1 LVIIFRSLKN
11 NYLLFLC
18 FIVFTSCSVIPSFQV
33 PSYHYNYATFN
44 KGLDYDGKKYLLNPT
59 SYKTNELS
67 KGIYSPIITKFFK
80 KKLGGNLY
88 KNLEVKDDN
97 GKLLIPFD
105 FNYEITD
112 SQLTFLKQNTDL
124 DYIVLTKTL
133 SLEHAKNE
141 KLNSVDERRFKLAKT
156 GGISFI
162 KIIDI
167 KTKSAFIEVS
177 CSATVIFNRNMLEDL
192 EAENQNRAPKQQ
204 FSIYKSSKRLG
215 EKTMKKLLK
224 KIK

>member
-1 LVIIFRSLKN
+1 MKN

-18 FIVFTSCSVIPSFQV
+18 FIVFTSCYVIPSFQA

-44 KGLDYDGKKYLLNPT
+44 KGLDYDSKKYLLNPT
-59 SYKTNELS
+59 NYKTNELS

-80 KKLGGNLY
+80 KKLGENLY
-88 KNLEVKDDN
+88 KNLEVKDYN

-105 FNYEITD
+105 FNYEISDT
-112 SQLTFLKQNTDL
+112 QLTFLKQNTDL
-124 DYIVLTKTL
+124 DYIILTKTL

-141 KLNSVDERRFKLAKT
+141 KLNSVDERRFKLARA
-156 GGISFI
+156 GRISFI

-177 CSATVIFNRNMLEDL
+177 CSATVIVNRNMLEDL
-192 EAENQNRAPKQQ
+192 EAVNQNRASKQQ
-204 FSIYKSSKRLG
+204 FSIYKSSKKLTD
-215 EKTMKKLLK
+215 KSIKKLLK

>member
-1 LVIIFRSLKN
+1 MKN

-18 FIVFTSCSVIPSFQV
+18 FIVFTSCYVIPSFQA

-59 SYKTNELS
+59 NYKTNELS

-88 KNLEVKDDN
+88 ENLEVKDDN
-97 GKLLIPFD
+97 GKVLIPFD

-112 SQLTFLKQNTDL
+112 SQIAFLKQNTDL
-124 DYIVLTKTL
+124 DYIILTKML

-141 KLNSVDERRFKLAKT
+141 KLNRVDERRFKLART

-162 KIIDI
+162 KILDI
-167 KTKSAFIEVS
+167 KTKSVLIELS
-177 CSATVIFNRNMLEDL
+177 CSATVIVNRNMLEDL

-204 FSIYKSSKRLG
+204 FSIYKSSKKLR
-215 EKTMKKLLK
+215 EKSIKMLLK
-224 KIK
+224 KMK